1 MFISPCSA
9 DGGFEVSFKSNVIV
23 NASGNIMWIP
33 PSIFKSSCKIDV
45 EYFPFDEQI
54 CRMEFSSWTYNS
66 RQLKLGFYDD
76 ISFVNL
82 NDYTFSGTWTI
93 VACPA
98 YIRETKNTTEEETKE
113 VFTFFLKLRRK
124 PLFYTVNMIVP
135 CVLISFMSICVFY
148 LPADA
153 GEKMTMCISIML
165 ALVVFILLLS
175 KILPPTAVNVP
186 LIAKFLLFAFI
197 MNIMSVL
204 LTVFIVNWNFR
215 TPRTHRMGKWTR
227 LIFLYY
233 LPKLLL
239 MKRPDH
245 DDKFDKTCPEKA
257 ASAATH
263 KSSTS
268 QMELLHCGSGGGG
281 GATENRPDIM
291 QHANHSHHH
300 HHNQHHTPQHH
311 QQCPLA
317 RASLRHQSSVTSQG
331 GAATPMAPEINKAIE
346 AVRFV
351 AAHLKNEDDYHEVR
365 L

>member
-1 MFISPCSA
+1 MFIPPCSA

-135 CVLISFMSICVFY
+135 CVLISFLSACVFY

-175 KILPPTAVNVP
+175 KILPPTALNVP

-204 LTVFIVNWNFR
+204 ITVFIVNWNFR
-215 TPRTHRMGKWTR
+215 TPRTHRMSKWTR

-233 LPKLLL
+233 LPKVLL

-245 DDKFDKTCPEKA
+245 DERFDKTCPDKVA
-257 ASAATH
+257 AKH
-263 KSSTS
+263 KTSPS
-268 QMELLHCGSGGGG
+268 QMELLHGTAAGVTS
-281 GATENRPDIM
+281 ENRPDIM
-291 QHANHSHHH
+291 QHANHSQQQNH
-300 HHNQHHTPQHH
+300 QHH
-311 QQCPLA
+311 QHVQHHPQCPMA
-317 RASLRHQSSVTSQG
+317 RGSLRQQSSVTSQRE
-331 GAATPMAPEINKAIE
+331 ATATMPPEINKAIE
-346 AVRFV
+346 SVRFV
-351 AAHLKNEDDYHEVR
+351 AAHLKNEDDYHEVSR
-365 L
+365 CAS

>member
-153 GEKMTMCISIML
+153 GEKMTMCISTLL
-165 ALVVFILLLS
+165 AMVVYFVLLIT
-175 KILPPTAVNVP
+175 ILPPSSKNVP
-186 LIAKFLLFAFI
+186 LIAKYLLFTFMI
-197 MNIMSVL
+197 NILSL
-204 LTVFIVNWNFR
+204 FNTVVVVNWSFR
-215 TPRTHRMGKWTR
+215 TPRTHRLSKWIR
-227 LIFLYY
+227 KVFVDI
-233 LPKLLL
+233 LPVVLW
-239 MKRPDH
+239 MDRPDDDSDEAAGATTPRSPVQSNHTTVTNQPPPLPQH
-245 DDKFDKTCPEKA
+245 DVRCRHRAAHTLPTTA
-257 ASAATH
+257 ASA
-263 KSSTS
+263 KPLTS
-268 QMELLHCGSGGGG
+268 
-281 GATENRPDIM
+281 D
-291 QHANHSHHH
+291 
-300 HHNQHHTPQHH
+300 
-311 QQCPLA
+311 
-317 RASLRHQSSVTSQG
+317 V
-331 GAATPMAPEINKAIE
+331 NKAVE

-351 AAHLKNEDDYHEVR
+351 ATHLKNEDNYSQVR
-365 L
+365 LISTLDLSA

>member
-1 MFISPCSA
+1 MTYKSSVVISYN
-9 DGGFEVSFKSNVIV
+9 GTI
-23 NASGNIMWIP
+23 IWIP
-33 PSIFKSSCKIDV
+33 PSIFKSSCTMDV
-45 EYFPFDEQI
+45 EYFPFDVQI
-54 CRMEFSSWTYNS
+54 CYMTFSSWIYNKQ
-66 RQLKLGFYDD
+66 QLRLDWYDGV
-76 ISFVNL
+76 SHVNL
-82 NDYTFSGTWTI
+82 NDYVKSGTWDI

-98 YIRETKNTTEEETKE
+98 IINETKAEGKE
-113 VFTFFLKLRRK
+113 DEVKQEMIFFLKVRRK

-135 CVLISFMSICVFY
+135 CVLISFLSACVFY

-245 DDKFDKTCPEKA
+245 DDKFDKTCPDKA
-257 ASAATH
+257 TSAH

-281 GATENRPDIM
+281 ATENRPDIM
-291 QHANHSHHH
+291 QHANHGHH

-317 RASLRHQSSVTSQG
+317 RASLRHQASVTSQS